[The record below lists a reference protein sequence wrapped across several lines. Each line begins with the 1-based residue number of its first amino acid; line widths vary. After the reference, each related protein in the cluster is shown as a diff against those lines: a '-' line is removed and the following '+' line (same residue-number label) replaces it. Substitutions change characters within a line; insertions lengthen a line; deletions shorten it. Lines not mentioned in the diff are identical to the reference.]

1 MSTVMTLNY
10 QSVLQYKLILTIC
23 CITAHYVTPNLIE
36 PDAGSL
42 CNASVN
48 VSFLTLLLLLN
59 LFLFFC
65 VYEYLR
71 KSLGCQIVKTLSTV
85 DSLIKSFLFSNRLK
99 TKVSKSPVNIK
110 VNVPVING
118 SYNNSALM
126 KVVINV
132 NV

>member
-1 MSTVMTLNY
+1 M
-10 QSVLQYKLILTIC
+10 
-23 CITAHYVTPNLIE
+23 
-36 PDAGSL
+36 
-42 CNASVN
+42 
-48 VSFLTLLLLLN
+48 
-59 LFLFFC
+59 
-65 VYEYLR
+65 
-71 KSLGCQIVKTLSTV
+71 KTLSTV